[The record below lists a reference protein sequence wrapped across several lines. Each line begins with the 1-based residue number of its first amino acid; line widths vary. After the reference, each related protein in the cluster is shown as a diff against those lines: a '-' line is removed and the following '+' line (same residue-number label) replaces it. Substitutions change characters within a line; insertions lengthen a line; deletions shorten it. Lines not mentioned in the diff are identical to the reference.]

1 MNCTKCGAVIPAGS
15 SFCPRCGTPVVAPVA
30 PVTPVVAAPPP
41 RRSHMA
47 IWVAIAVAA
56 LGLLAWAV
64 LSGLPFGGREPQMHR
79 VETPAPSTIGEGSG
93 ASTTM
98 SQIGEPAP
106 MTTTTAPAPPMTRTT
121 AVAPQPMPAPQPVTP
136 RPLPAPQPAIA
147 TPQPPVVRDEP
158 TPQPAAEISDAEATQ
173 ILSRHLAATNTYDVA
188 SSCLGIRNL
197 GYKNVGYT
205 LEVVDRCAGGTLGRW
220 RVDSKTRELFRQQ
233 GDGRYLRP

>member
-1 MNCTKCGAVIPAGS
+1 
-15 SFCPRCGTPVVAPVA
+15 
-30 PVTPVVAAPPP
+30 
-41 RRSHMA
+41 MA
-47 IWVAIAVAA
+47 LWVLIAIAA

-64 LSGLPFGGREPQMHR
+64 LSGLPFGGREPQMRR

-93 ASTTM
+93 ASTTV

-106 MTTTTAPAPPMTRTT
+106 ITTTVAAPPPTIPRPTT
-121 AVAPQPMPAPQPVTP
+121 IAPK
-136 RPLPAPQPAIA
+136 PLPAPKPRIE

-158 TPQPAAEISDAEATQ
+158 SPQSAAEISDAEATQ

-233 GDGRYLRP
+233 SDGRYLRP